1 MATSVSAMFIIAEPR
16 SRSTEKIA
24 AEIEQLV
31 LRLEE
36 LEATPA
42 AEAVGARGAS
52 PPRWAWPPAVPPTTC
67 RARRS
72 CSELRRPARRAAA
85 RCAPASSLSDNR
97 RGIRSMPR
105 SIPPPRSSTRRSWS
119 SPTLFRGKP
128 LCAHQVPAACAGSFP
143 SEHTFHTE

>member
-16 SRSTEKIA
+16 SHSTEKIA

-52 PPRWAWPPAVPPTTC
+52 PTRWAWPPAVARLSAAHGD
-67 RARRS
+67 RAPSSAGLPGVRR
-72 CSELRRPARRAAA
+72 R
-85 RCAPASSLSDNR
+85 D
-97 RGIRSMPR
+97 
-105 SIPPPRSSTRRSWS
+105 T
-119 SPTLFRGKP
+119 FR
-128 LCAHQVPAACAGSFP
+128 
-143 SEHTFHTE
+143 